1 MADKVEGSEEPPVDS
16 GANGGEGKDGLPP
29 EHWKREKEELIKDR
43 QSLKSKLAA
52 LEAKQKEDET
62 NRLKETQK
70 WQEAYNKEVPTLK
83 TELETYKSKWTAVE
97 EKMTARVT
105 EKEAQLSKEAKA
117 EYDKFISKLPLEDR
131 DEWLNSHVEA
141 GGGSSPASVRA
152 GAAGGTQKPVKLM
165 SPEERFKSFATNPV
179 AFAKSIP

>member
-52 LEAKQKEDET
+52 IEAKQKEDET

-105 EKEAQLSKEAKA
+105 EKEAQLGKEAKA

-131 DEWLNSHVEA
+131 DEWLSSHVEA

-165 SPEERFKSFATNPV
+165 SAEERFKAFTVNPTG
-179 AFAKSIP
+179 FAKAIS